1 MALFS
6 IFYWSF
12 FALSLPF
19 WFVPQVVLFVLA
31 WPLDRRRVLIHLY
44 ACLWGVS
51 YVWLNPFWRVTVT
64 GRERLPWKGAAVIAV
79 NHLSILDI
87 LVLYGLFRPYKWV
100 SKASIF
106 RIPFI
111 GWNMR
116 LNDYVAIRR
125 GDRESIKEMM
135 NHCRRHLA
143 AGSPILIFPEGTR
156 SPDGV
161 LQDFRTGAFKL
172 AIEAGCPV
180 IPVALSGTYHGLPKH
195 GFWLRNRMH
204 AQVKVLDPIHPADH
218 GNDLQ
223 ALLRATHAAIA
234 AELPVEAQPQER

>member
-1 MALFS
+1 MAFFS
-6 IFYWSF
+6 FFYWSF

-19 WFVPQVVLFVLA
+19 WFLPQAALFLLA
-31 WPLDRRRVLIHLY
+31 YPFDRRRIAIHLY

-51 YVWLNPFWRVTVT
+51 YVWLNPFGKLTVI
-64 GRERLPWKGAAVIAV
+64 GRDKLPWRGPAVIAV

-106 RIPFI
+106 RVPFI

-125 GDRESIKEMM
+125 GDRDSIKEMM
-135 NHCRRHLA
+135 AHCRAHLA
-143 AGSPILIFPEGTR
+143 AGAPILIFPEGTR

-161 LQDFRTGAFKL
+161 LQDFRAGAFKL
-172 AIEAGCPV
+172 AVEAGCPV
-180 IPVALSGTYHGLPKH
+180 VPVAVSGTFYGLPKH
-195 GFWLRNRMH
+195 GIMLRNRMH
-204 AQVKVLDPIHPADH
+204 AVVRVLDPIHPADH
-218 GNDLQ
+218 GNDVQRLLQ
-223 ALLRATHAAIA
+223 ATHAAIA
-234 AELPVEAQPQER
+234 AALPPEAQPQG